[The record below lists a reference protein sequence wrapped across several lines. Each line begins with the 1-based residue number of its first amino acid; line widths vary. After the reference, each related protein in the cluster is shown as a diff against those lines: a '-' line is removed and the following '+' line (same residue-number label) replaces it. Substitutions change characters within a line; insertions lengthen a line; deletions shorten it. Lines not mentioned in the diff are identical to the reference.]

1 MPYTLGQSPTDGQS
15 HGRLKKFS
23 GGTTYMKKLVSAAM
37 ALCMIATMAVTAF
50 AEDVKTTLSLGADS
64 NGVNITDTLNPNT
77 EYKFPLMIAIG
88 EEEAVNFTEEHMED
102 NKFSV
107 SITKGGSAIETPKVE
122 KDDSDDNYYVVVKT
136 KANYSAKNTDISFKL
151 RYLVK
156 ASSKEIA
163 NLVVESVVGFNKMSD
178 ASIDALTKDEYLV
191 VDPANPLITAKQFE
205 KLAKLNDYKSVT
217 MYYGDWRF
225 TVNVSN
231 MSDANMYSSTEVVRE
246 ILQKY
251 ENQEFKFV
259 SFPAKPDFG
268 VKGTVAIDVSEE
280 IDSFEGKFFLYKYE
294 DGKLYKLTSK
304 FDEDSSSVTFNAS
317 KLGSYVLTNK
327 EIKDGTVIDSSASGS
342 GSSNGNVSNPDTGAN
357 DVVGVAMALA
367 VVSLIAVG
375 AVSMKKGK

>member
-1 MPYTLGQSPTDGQS
+1 
-15 HGRLKKFS
+15 
-23 GGTTYMKKLVSAAM
+23 MKKLVSAAM

-178 ASIDALTKDEYLV
+178 ASIDALTKGEYLV

-217 MYYGDWRF
+217 MSYGDWRF

-231 MSDANMYSSTEVVRE
+231 MSDAN
-246 ILQKY
+246 
-251 ENQEFKFV
+251 
-259 SFPAKPDFG
+259 
-268 VKGTVAIDVSEE
+268 IDV
-280 IDSFEGKFFLYKYE
+280 YKRQE
-294 DGKLYKLTSK
+294 DLRYHRLFPPGGGHRGGAHPGHLRHAQGQTDRKLYHRPVRLMTGRNMRCETDWTRS
-304 FDEDSSSVTFNAS
+304 F
-317 KLGSYVLTNK
+317 GS
-327 EIKDGTVIDSSASGS
+327 
-342 GSSNGNVSNPDTGAN
+342 
-357 DVVGVAMALA
+357 
-367 VVSLIAVG
+367 
-375 AVSMKKGK
+375 